1 MKKVVV
7 ASFLSVSAALVSD
20 STLWAQAAPAG
31 GQVQM
36 DAKEFAEYD
45 NAVNKQTTPQ
55 TQAPALET
63 YLKDYPN
70 SAVKAD
76 ILQRLMLDY
85 FGIFQ
90 GSASAADG
98 AKAVSAADN
107 VLQIDP
113 NNIRADYV
121 EVVTRRTLAEA
132 LTDAAARQSGLD
144 AAASYAQEG
153 YQRAE
158 AEGQCPT
165 PDFKTL
171 QNGVAPYLL

>member
-1 MKKVVV
+1 
-7 ASFLSVSAALVSD
+7 
-20 STLWAQAAPAG
+20 
-31 GQVQM
+31 M

-144 AAASYAQEG
+144 AAASYAQKG
-153 YQRAE
+153 ISAPKPKDMSD
-158 AEGQCPT
+158 A
-165 PDFKTL
+165 DFKRCRMAWHL
-171 QNGVAPYLL
+171 PSIARSGPRR